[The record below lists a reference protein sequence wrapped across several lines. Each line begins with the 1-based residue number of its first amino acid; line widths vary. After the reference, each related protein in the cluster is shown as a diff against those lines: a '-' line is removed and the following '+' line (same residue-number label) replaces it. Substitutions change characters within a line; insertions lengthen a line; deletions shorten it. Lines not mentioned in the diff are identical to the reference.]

1 MATETDISNL
11 ALSHFGQDASIDSI
25 DPPDGSVEAEHAQRF
40 LPIARDEILEA
51 FPWSFAKR
59 RATLAELVNDRD
71 DWAYRYAVPTGCIK
85 PRTVLPATYD
95 NEETEGVSFDWQGDS
110 LYTDE
115 PDATLVYTAR
125 VTDPTKWTPLFTTS
139 LSWRLSSYMSGPIV
153 KDPTGR
159 IQAALYQRSEL
170 ELRKATASNANAS
183 RNRATHTPTASRVR

>member
-1 MATETDISNL
+1 M
-11 ALSHFGQDASIDSI
+11 
-25 DPPDGSVEAEHAQRF
+25 
-40 LPIARDEILEA
+40 
-51 FPWSFAKR
+51 
-59 RATLAELVNDRD
+59 
-71 DWAYRYAVPTGCIK
+71 PTGCIK
-85 PRTVLPATYD
+85 PRTLLPATYD

>member
-1 MATETDISNL
+1 MATETDIANL

-59 RATLAELVNDRD
+59 RATLAEQTNDRT

-85 PRTVLPATYD
+85 PRTLLPATYD